1 MRRIPPSSKL
11 RQEVEEV
18 FIGWEIEGH
27 PLDNFVRLGA
37 RYMLQVA
44 VEQEVEDYLGRA
56 HYHRGSR
63 RKNGWRN
70 GYEPGKVR
78 TADGILEIDL
88 PQLRAT
94 EEPYHSRLAQMF
106 REGSDV
112 LGKMV
117 TEMYVRGL
125 STRDV
130 EDMFIQ
136 TLGERLLSRSSVSRI
151 TRRLQQDFDTWKR
164 RNLSGL
170 RILYLFLDAI
180 YLPLRQ
186 GVKEKEGVL
195 CAYGILEDGKKV
207 LLHLALGSRESY
219 DSWLA
224 FLHDMTARGLE
235 EPLLVTSD
243 KHKGLK
249 KAVREVFPHAFKQP
263 CLAHKMHNI
272 LCKLPKKIEK
282 EMKPLIKQVYYA
294 SSYEE
299 GLKLGHELVARFEDR
314 YTSAMECLE
323 EDLAECLTYLRF
335 PQAHWKVI
343 RTSNLMERTFGEGRR
358 RTKVIPRFPTESAG
372 LRLLYATLITASRS
386 WKGIRMPP
394 DIWFEIELLRREAFG
409 EPNQKV
415 EKELVTV

>member
-1 MRRIPPSSKL
+1 MKRIPPSSKL

-18 FIGWEIEGH
+18 FIGWETEGH
-27 PLDNFVRLGA
+27 PLDSFIKLGA

-70 GYEPGKVR
+70 GYEPGKVK

-94 EEPYHSRLAQMF
+94 EEPYHSRLARMF

-117 TEMYVRGL
+117 TEMYVSGL

-130 EDMFIQ
+130 ENMFIQ
-136 TLGERLLSRSSVSRI
+136 TLGQRLLSRSSVSRI
-151 TRRLQQDFDTWKR
+151 TRRLQQDFDTWRKR
-164 RNLSGL
+164 DLSEL

-186 GVKEKEGVL
+186 GIKEKEGVL
-195 CAYGILEDGKKV
+195 CAYGILENGKKV

-219 DSWLA
+219 DSWLT

-263 CLAHKMHNI
+263 CLAHKMRNI

-282 EMKPLIKQVYYA
+282 ELKELIKQVYYA
-294 SSYEE
+294 SSYED
-299 GLKLGHELVARFEDR
+299 GLKLGHELIARFKDR

-343 RTSNLMERTFGEGRR
+343 RTSNLLERTFGEGRR

-386 WKGIRMPP
+386 WKGVRMPP

-409 EPNQKV
+409 EPSRRI
-415 EKELVTV
+415 EKELVAV

>member
-1 MRRIPPSSKL
+1 MRRIPPSTKL
-11 RQEVEEV
+11 KQEVEEIFV
-18 FIGWEIEGH
+18 GWETEGH
-27 PLDNFVRLGA
+27 PLDSFVSLGA
-37 RYMLQVA
+37 RYILQVA

-56 HYHRGSR
+56 HYRRGSR

-70 GYEPGKVR
+70 GYEPGKVK

-88 PQLRAT
+88 PQIRAT
-94 EEPYHSRLAQMF
+94 EEPYHSRLARMF

-130 EDMFIQ
+130 ENLFIQ

-151 TRRLQQDFDTWKR
+151 TRRLQQDFDTWRKR
-164 RNLSGL
+164 DLSGL

-195 CAYGILEDGKKV
+195 CAYGILENGKKV

-219 DSWLA
+219 DSWLS

-235 EPLLVTSD
+235 EPLLVTTD

-249 KAVREVFPHAFKQP
+249 KAIREIFPHAFKQP
-263 CLAHKMHNI
+263 CLAHKMRNI

-299 GLKLGHELVARFEDR
+299 GLKLGRELTARFQDR

-323 EDLAECLTYLRF
+323 EDLSECLTYLRF
-335 PQAHWKVI
+335 PQAHWRVI

-372 LRLLYATLITASRS
+372 LRLLYATLITASRT
-386 WKGIRMPP
+386 WKGVRMPP
-394 DIWFEIELLRREAFG
+394 DIWFEIELLRREAFA
-409 EPNQKV
+409 EPSQRV
-415 EKELVTV
+415 EKELVAV

>member
-1 MRRIPPSSKL
+1 MKRIPPSSKL
-11 RQEVEEV
+11 KQEVEEV
-18 FIGWEIEGH
+18 FAGWETEGH
-27 PLDNFVRLGA
+27 PLDNFVKLGA

-56 HYHRGSR
+56 HYRRGSR

-70 GYEPGKVR
+70 GYEPGKVK

-94 EEPYHSRLAQMF
+94 GEPYHSRLAQMF
-106 REGSDV
+106 RGGSDV

-130 EDMFIQ
+130 ENMFIQ
-136 TLGERLLSRSSVSRI
+136 TLGQRLLSRSSVSRI
-151 TRRLQQDFDTWKR
+151 TRRLQKDFDTWRKR
-164 RNLSGL
+164 DLSEL
-170 RILYLFLDAI
+170 RVLYLFLDAI

-195 CAYGILEDGKKV
+195 CAYGIMENGKKV

-219 DSWLA
+219 DSWLT

-243 KHKGLK
+243 KHKGLR
-249 KAVREVFPHAFKQP
+249 KAVREIFPHAFKQP
-263 CLAHKMHNI
+263 CLAHKMRNI

-294 SSYEE
+294 SSYKE
-299 GLKLGHELVARFEDR
+299 GLKLGHELVARFKDR

-323 EDLAECLTYLRF
+323 EDLVECLTYLKF
-335 PQAHWKVI
+335 PQVHWKVI

-372 LRLLYATLITASRS
+372 LRLLYATLITASQS
-386 WKGIRMPP
+386 WKGVRMPP
-394 DIWFEIELLRREAFG
+394 DIWFEIEVLRREAFG
-409 EPNQKV
+409 APSQMV
-415 EKELVTV
+415 EKELVAV

>member
-1 MRRIPPSSKL
+1 
-11 RQEVEEV
+11 
-18 FIGWEIEGH
+18 
-27 PLDNFVRLGA
+27 
-37 RYMLQVA
+37 MLQVA

-70 GYEPGKVR
+70 GYEPGKVK
-78 TADGILEIDL
+78 TANGILEIDL

-106 REGSDV
+106 REGSDA

-130 EDMFIQ
+130 ENMFIQ
-136 TLGERLLSRSSVSRI
+136 TLGKRLLSRSSVSRI
-151 TRRLQQDFDTWKR
+151 TRRLQQDFDTWRKR
-164 RNLSGL
+164 DLSEF

-186 GVKEKEGVL
+186 GTREKEGVL
-195 CAYGILEDGKKV
+195 CAYGILENGKKV

-219 DSWLA
+219 DAWLT

-263 CLAHKMHNI
+263 CLAHKMRNI
-272 LCKLPKKIEK
+272 LSKLPKKIEK

-299 GLKLGHELVARFEDR
+299 GLKLGHELIARFKDK

-335 PQAHWKVI
+335 PSAHWKVI
-343 RTSNLMERTFGEGRR
+343 RTSNLLERTFGEGRR

-372 LRLLYATLITASRS
+372 LRLLYATLITASQS
-386 WKGIRMPP
+386 WKGVRMPP

-409 EPNQKV
+409 EPSQV
-415 EKELVTV
+415 IEKELVAV

>member
-1 MRRIPPSSKL
+1 MKRIPPSSKL
-11 RQEVEEV
+11 RQEVEEM
-18 FIGWEIEGH
+18 FIGWETEGH

-56 HYHRGSR
+56 HYHRASR

-70 GYEPGKVR
+70 GYEPGKVK

-94 EEPYHSRLAQMF
+94 GEPYHSRLAQMF
-106 REGSDV
+106 RGGSDV

-130 EDMFIQ
+130 ENMFIQ
-136 TLGERLLSRSSVSRI
+136 ALGQRLLSRSSVSRI
-151 TRRLQQDFDTWKR
+151 TRRLQKDFDTWRKR
-164 RNLSGL
+164 DLSEL
-170 RILYLFLDAI
+170 RVLYLFLDAI

-195 CAYGILEDGKKV
+195 CAYGIMENGKKV

-219 DSWLA
+219 DSWLT

-249 KAVREVFPHAFKQP
+249 KAVREVFSHAFKQP
-263 CLAHKMHNI
+263 CLAHKMRNI

-282 EMKPLIKQVYYA
+282 EMKPLINQVYYA

-299 GLKLGHELVARFEDR
+299 GLKLGHELVTRFEDR
-314 YTSAMECLE
+314 YTSAMECLG

-335 PQAHWKVI
+335 PQIHWKVI
-343 RTSNLMERTFGEGRR
+343 RTSNLIERTFGEGRR

-386 WKGIRMPP
+386 WKGVRMPP
-394 DIWFEIELLRREAFG
+394 DIWFEIELLKREAFG
-409 EPNQKV
+409 EPRQRI
-415 EKELVTV
+415 EKELVMV

>member
-1 MRRIPPSSKL
+1 MKRIPPSSKL

-18 FIGWEIEGH
+18 FTGWETEGH

-70 GYEPGKVR
+70 GYEPGKVK

-94 EEPYHSRLAQMF
+94 EEPYHSRLARMF

-130 EDMFIQ
+130 ENMFIQ
-136 TLGERLLSRSSVSRI
+136 TFGQRLLSRSSVSRI
-151 TRRLQQDFDTWKR
+151 TRQLQQDFDAWRKR
-164 RNLSGL
+164 DLSEL
-170 RILYLFLDAI
+170 SILYLFLDAV

-186 GVKEKEGVL
+186 GIKEKEGVL
-195 CAYGILEDGKKV
+195 CAYGILENGKKV

-219 DSWLA
+219 DSWLS
-224 FLHDMTARGLE
+224 FLHDMTARGLK

-263 CLAHKMHNI
+263 CLAHKMRNI

-282 EMKPLIKQVYYA
+282 EIKPLIKQVYYA

-299 GLKLGHELVARFEDR
+299 GLKLGHELIARFKDR

-323 EDLAECLTYLRF
+323 LDLAECLTYLRF
-335 PQAHWKVI
+335 PSAHWKVI
-343 RTSNLMERTFGEGRR
+343 RTSNLLERTFGEGRR

-386 WKGIRMPP
+386 WKGVRMPP
-394 DIWFEIELLRREAFG
+394 DIWFEIELLRREAFA
-409 EPNQKV
+409 ELSQMV
-415 EKELVTV
+415 EEELVAV

>member
-1 MRRIPPSSKL
+1 MRRIPPSTKL
-11 RQEVEEV
+11 RQEVADIFV
-18 FIGWEIEGH
+18 GWETEGH
-27 PLDNFVRLGA
+27 PLDNFVSLGA
-37 RYMLQVA
+37 RYILQVA
-44 VEQEVEDYLGRA
+44 VEQEVEDYLGRS

-63 RKNGWRN
+63 RRNGWRN
-70 GYEPGKVR
+70 GYEPGKVK

-94 EEPYHSRLAQMF
+94 EEPYRSRLARMF

-130 EDMFIQ
+130 ENLFIQ

-151 TRRLQQDFDTWKR
+151 TRRLQQDFDTWRKR
-164 RNLSGL
+164 DLSGL

-195 CAYGILEDGKKV
+195 CAYGILENGKKV

-219 DSWLA
+219 DSWLS

-235 EPLLVTSD
+235 EPLLVTTD

-249 KAVREVFPHAFKQP
+249 KAIREVFPHAFKQP
-263 CLAHKMHNI
+263 CLAHKMRNI

-299 GLKLGHELVARFEDR
+299 GLKLGRELIARFEDR

-323 EDLAECLTYLRF
+323 EDLAQCLTYLRF

-358 RTKVIPRFPTESAG
+358 RTKVIPRFPTEGAG

-386 WKGIRMPP
+386 WKGVRMPP

-409 EPNQKV
+409 KPNQGV
-415 EKELVTV
+415 EKELVRA

>member
-1 MRRIPPSSKL
+1 
-11 RQEVEEV
+11 
-18 FIGWEIEGH
+18 
-27 PLDNFVRLGA
+27 
-37 RYMLQVA
+37 MLQVA
-44 VEQEVEDYLGRA
+44 VEQEVEDHLGRG

-63 RKNGWRN
+63 RRNGWRN

-94 EEPYHSRLAQMF
+94 EEPYHSRLARMF

-151 TRRLQQDFDTWKR
+151 TRRLQQDFDTWKKR
-164 RNLSGL
+164 DLSEL
-170 RILYLFLDAI
+170 KVLYLFLDAI

-195 CAYGILEDGKKV
+195 CAYGILENGKKV

-219 DSWLA
+219 DSWLT

-263 CLAHKMHNI
+263 CLAHKMRNI

-282 EMKPLIKQVYYA
+282 EMKPLKKQVYYA

-299 GLKLGHELVARFEDR
+299 GLKLGHELIARFEDR
-314 YTSAMECLE
+314 YTSAMECLK
-323 EDLAECLTYLRF
+323 EDLVECLTYLRF

>member
-1 MRRIPPSSKL
+1 MKRIPPSSKL

-18 FIGWEIEGH
+18 FIGWETEGH

-70 GYEPGKVR
+70 GYEPGKVK
-78 TADGILEIDL
+78 TANGLLEIDL

-94 EEPYHSRLAQMF
+94 EEPYHSRLARMF
-106 REGSDV
+106 REGSDI

-130 EDMFIQ
+130 ENMFIE
-136 TLGERLLSRSSVSRI
+136 TLGQPLLSRSSVSRI
-151 TRRLQQDFDTWKR
+151 THRLQEDFDTWRKR
-164 RNLSGL
+164 DLSGL
-170 RILYLFLDAI
+170 KVLYLFLDAV

-186 GVKEKEGVL
+186 GIKEKEGVL
-195 CAYGILEDGKKV
+195 CAYGILGNGKKV

-219 DSWLA
+219 DSWLS
-224 FLHDMTARGLE
+224 FLHDMTARGLD

-249 KAVREVFPHAFKQP
+249 AVA
-263 CLAHKMHNI
+263 
-272 LCKLPKKIEK
+272 
-282 EMKPLIKQVYYA
+282 
-294 SSYEE
+294 
-299 GLKLGHELVARFEDR
+299 
-314 YTSAMECLE
+314 
-323 EDLAECLTYLRF
+323 
-335 PQAHWKVI
+335 
-343 RTSNLMERTFGEGRR
+343 
-358 RTKVIPRFPTESAG
+358 
-372 LRLLYATLITASRS
+372 
-386 WKGIRMPP
+386 
-394 DIWFEIELLRREAFG
+394 
-409 EPNQKV
+409 
-415 EKELVTV
+415 

>member
-1 MRRIPPSSKL
+1 MKRIPPSSKL
-11 RQEVEEV
+11 RQEVEKV
-18 FIGWEIEGH
+18 FFGWETGGH
-27 PLDNFVRLGA
+27 PLDNFISLGA

-44 VEQEVEDYLGRA
+44 VEQEVEDFLGRA
-56 HYHRGSR
+56 HYQRGSR
-63 RKNGWRN
+63 QRNGWRN
-70 GYEPGKVR
+70 GYEPGKVK
-78 TADGILEIDL
+78 TANGILEIDL

-94 EEPYHSRLAQMF
+94 EEPYHSRLARMF

-112 LGKMV
+112 LGRMV

-130 EDMFIQ
+130 ENMFIQ
-136 TLGERLLSRSSVSRI
+136 TIGQRLLSKSSVSRI
-151 TRRLQQDFDTWKR
+151 TRCLQKDFDIWRKR
-164 RNLSGL
+164 DLSGL
-170 RILYLFLDAI
+170 KVLYLFLDAI

-195 CAYGILEDGKKV
+195 CAYGILENGKKV

-219 DSWLA
+219 DSWLS

-263 CLAHKMHNI
+263 CLAHKMRNI

-282 EMKPLIKQVYYA
+282 EMKPIIKQVYYA

-299 GLKLGHELVARFEDR
+299 GLKLGRELIARFKGR
-314 YTSAMECLE
+314 YTSAMECLG
-323 EDLAECLTYLRF
+323 EDLVECLTYLRF

-343 RTSNLMERTFGEGRR
+343 RTTNLLERTFGEGKR

-372 LRLLYATLITASRS
+372 LRLLYATLITASQS
-386 WKGIRMPP
+386 WKGVRMPP

-409 EPNQKV
+409 EPGQMI
-415 EKELVTV
+415 EKELAAV

>member
-1 MRRIPPSSKL
+1 MKRIPPSSKL
-11 RQEVEEV
+11 RQEVEKV
-18 FIGWEIEGH
+18 FFGWETGGH
-27 PLDNFVRLGA
+27 PLDNFVSLGA

-44 VEQEVEDYLGRA
+44 VEQEVEDFLGRA
-56 HYHRGSR
+56 HYQRGSR
-63 RKNGWRN
+63 QRNGWRN
-70 GYEPGKVR
+70 GYEPGKVK

-94 EEPYHSRLAQMF
+94 EETYHSRLARMF
-106 REGSDV
+106 REGSDI
-112 LGKMV
+112 LGRMV

-130 EDMFIQ
+130 ENMFIQ
-136 TLGERLLSRSSVSRI
+136 TIGQRLLSRSSVSRI
-151 TRRLQQDFDTWKR
+151 TRCLQKDFDAWR
-164 RNLSGL
+164 RRDLSGL
-170 RILYLFLDAI
+170 KVLYLFLDAI

-195 CAYGILEDGKKV
+195 CAYGILENGKKV

-219 DSWLA
+219 DSWLS
-224 FLHDMTARGLE
+224 FLHDMIARGLE

-243 KHKGLK
+243 KHRGLK

-263 CLAHKMHNI
+263 CLAHKMRNI
-272 LCKLPKKIEK
+272 LCKLPKKVEK
-282 EMKPLIKQVYYA
+282 DIKPLIKQVYYA

-299 GLKLGHELVARFEDR
+299 GLKLGHELIARFKGR
-314 YTSAMECLE
+314 YTSAMECLG
-323 EDLAECLTYLRF
+323 EDLVECLTYLRF

-343 RTSNLMERTFGEGRR
+343 RTTNLLERTFGEGKR

-386 WKGIRMPP
+386 WKGVRMPP

-409 EPNQKV
+409 ELSQMV
-415 EKELVTV
+415 EKELVAV

>member
-1 MRRIPPSSKL
+1 MKRIPPSNKL

-18 FIGWEIEGH
+18 FTGWETEGH
-27 PLDNFVRLGA
+27 PLDSFVRLGA

-70 GYEPGKVR
+70 GYEPGKVK
-78 TADGILEIDL
+78 TVDGLLEVAL

-94 EEPYHSRLAQMF
+94 EDPYRSRLAQMF

-112 LGKMV
+112 LGQMV

-125 STRDV
+125 STRDI
-130 EDMFIQ
+130 ENMFIE
-136 TLGERLLSRSSVSRI
+136 TLGQRLLSRSSVSRI
-151 TRRLQQDFDTWKR
+151 TRRLQQDFDAWRKR
-164 RNLSGL
+164 DLSGL
-170 RILYLFLDAI
+170 KILYLFLDAI

-186 GVKEKEGVL
+186 GIKEKEGVL
-195 CAYGILEDGKKV
+195 CAYGILENGKKV

-219 DSWLA
+219 DSWLS

-263 CLAHKMHNI
+263 CLAHKMRNI
-272 LCKLPKKIEK
+272 LSKLPKKIEK

-294 SSYEE
+294 TSCEE
-299 GLKLGHELVARFEDR
+299 GLKLGHELIARFKDR

-323 EDLAECLTYLRF
+323 GDLTECLTYLKF

-343 RTSNLMERTFGEGRR
+343 RTSNLLERTFGEGKR

-386 WKGIRMPP
+386 WKGIKMPP
-394 DIWFEIELLRREAFG
+394 DIWFDIELLRREAFG
-409 EPNQKV
+409 EPSQMI
-415 EKELVTV
+415 EKELVAV

>member
-1 MRRIPPSSKL
+1 MKRIPPSSKL

-18 FIGWEIEGH
+18 FIGWETEGH

-44 VEQEVEDYLGRA
+44 VEQEVEDYLGRS

-70 GYEPGKVR
+70 GYEPGKVK

-94 EEPYHSRLAQMF
+94 EEPYHSRLARMF

-130 EDMFIQ
+130 ESMFIQ
-136 TLGERLLSRSSVSRI
+136 TLGQRLLSRSSVSRI
-151 TRRLQQDFDTWKR
+151 TRRLQQDFDTWR
-164 RNLSGL
+164 RRDLSEL

-195 CAYGILEDGKKV
+195 CAYGILENGKKV

-219 DSWLA
+219 DSWLT

-243 KHKGLK
+243 KNKGLK
-249 KAVREVFPHAFKQP
+249 KAVGEVFPHVFKQP
-263 CLAHKMHNI
+263 CLAHKMRNI

-282 EMKPLIKQVYYA
+282 EMKLLIKQVYYA

-299 GLKLGHELVARFEDR
+299 GLKLGYELIARFEDR

-343 RTSNLMERTFGEGRR
+343 RTSNLMERTLGEGRR

-386 WKGIRMPP
+386 WRGVKMPP
-394 DIWFEIELLRREAFG
+394 DIWFELELLRQEVFG
-409 EPNQKV
+409 KPNQKI

>member
-1 MRRIPPSSKL
+1 MKRIPPSSKL

-18 FIGWEIEGH
+18 FIGWETEGH
-27 PLDNFVRLGA
+27 PLDNFVRLVA

-44 VEQEVEDYLGRA
+44 VEQEVADYLGRA

-70 GYEPGKVR
+70 GYEPGKVK

-94 EEPYHSRLAQMF
+94 EEPYHSRLARMF

-130 EDMFIQ
+130 ENMFIQ
-136 TLGERLLSRSSVSRI
+136 TLGKRLLSRSSVSRI
-151 TRRLQQDFDTWKR
+151 TRHLQKDFDTWKKR
-164 RNLSGL
+164 DLSEFS
-170 RILYLFLDAI
+170 ILYLFLDAI

-195 CAYGILEDGKKV
+195 CAYGILENGKKV
-207 LLHLALGSRESY
+207 LLHLALGSRQTY
-219 DSWLA
+219 DSWLT
-224 FLHDMTARGLE
+224 FLHDMTARGLD

-263 CLAHKMHNI
+263 CLAHKMRNI

-282 EMKPLIKQVYYA
+282 EIKPLINQVYYA

-299 GLKLGHELVARFEDR
+299 GLKLGHELIARFKDR

-372 LRLLYATLITASRS
+372 LRLLYATLITASQG
-386 WKGIRMPP
+386 WKGVRMPP
-394 DIWFEIELLRREAFG
+394 DIWFEIELLRQEAFR
-409 EPNQKV
+409 EQSQRI

>member
-1 MRRIPPSSKL
+1 VKRIPPSSKL

-18 FIGWEIEGH
+18 FTGWETEGH

-56 HYHRGSR
+56 HYRRGSR

-70 GYEPGKVR
+70 GYEPGKVK
-78 TADGILEIDL
+78 TADGLLEVAL

-94 EEPYHSRLAQMF
+94 EESYHSRLARMF

-130 EDMFIQ
+130 ENMFIETFGQ
-136 TLGERLLSRSSVSRI
+136 RLLSRSGVSRI
-151 TRRLQQDFDTWKR
+151 THHLQQDFDTWRKR
-164 RNLSGL
+164 DLSEF
-170 RILYLFLDAI
+170 RILYLFLDAV

-186 GVKEKEGVL
+186 GTREKEGVL
-195 CAYGILEDGKKV
+195 CAYGILENGKKV

-219 DSWLA
+219 DAWLC

-249 KAVREVFPHAFKQP
+249 KAVREVFPHALKQP
-263 CLAHKMHNI
+263 CLAHKMRNI
-272 LCKLPKKIEK
+272 LSKLPKRIEK

-299 GLKLGHELVARFEDR
+299 GLKLGHELIARSKGR

-323 EDLAECLTYLRF
+323 EDLAECLTYLKF
-335 PQAHWKVI
+335 PEAHWKVI
-343 RTSNLMERTFGEGRR
+343 RTSNLLERTFGEGRR

-386 WKGIRMPP
+386 WRGIRMTP
-394 DIWFEIELLRREAFG
+394 DIWLELELLKREIFG
-409 EPNQKV
+409 EPSQKI
-415 EKELVTV
+415 EKELVAV

>member
-1 MRRIPPSSKL
+1 MKRIPPSGKL

-18 FIGWEIEGH
+18 FTGWETEGH
-27 PLDNFVRLGA
+27 PLDNFIRLGA

-70 GYEPGKVR
+70 GYEPGKVK
-78 TADGILEIDL
+78 TADGLLEVAL

-94 EEPYHSRLAQMF
+94 EEPYHSRLAQVF

-125 STRDV
+125 STKDV
-130 EDMFIQ
+130 ENMFIE
-136 TLGERLLSRSSVSRI
+136 TLGQRLLSKSSVSRI
-151 TRRLQQDFDTWKR
+151 THRLQQGFDTWRKR
-164 RNLSGL
+164 DLSEF
-170 RILYLFLDAI
+170 RILYLFLDAV

-186 GVKEKEGVL
+186 GTREKEGVL
-195 CAYGILEDGKKV
+195 CAYGILENGKKV

-219 DSWLA
+219 DAWLC
-224 FLHDMTARGLE
+224 FLHDMMARGLK

-263 CLAHKMHNI
+263 CLAHKMRNI

-299 GLKLGHELVARFEDR
+299 GLKLGHELIARFKGR

-323 EDLAECLTYLRF
+323 EDLAECLTYLKF
-335 PQAHWKVI
+335 PQAHWKAI
-343 RTSNLMERTFGEGRR
+343 RTNNLLERTFGEARR

-372 LRLLYATLITASRS
+372 LRLLYATLITASRG

-409 EPNQKV
+409 EPSQMI
-415 EKELVTV
+415 EKQLVAV

>member
-1 MRRIPPSSKL
+1 MKRIPPSSKL

-18 FIGWEIEGH
+18 FIGWETEGH
-27 PLDNFVRLGA
+27 PLDRFVRLGA
-37 RYMLQVA
+37 RYMLQIA

-56 HYHRGSR
+56 HYRRGSR

-70 GYEPGKVR
+70 GYEPGKVK
-78 TADGILEIDL
+78 TAGGILEIDL

-94 EEPYHSRLAQMF
+94 GEPYRSRLARMF
-106 REGSDV
+106 REGSDA

-130 EDMFIQ
+130 ENMFIQ
-136 TLGERLLSRSSVSRI
+136 TLGKRLLSRSSVSRI
-151 TRRLQQDFDTWKR
+151 TRRLQQDFDTWRKR
-164 RNLSGL
+164 DLSEL
-170 RILYLFLDAI
+170 KILYLFLDAI

-195 CAYGILEDGKKV
+195 CAYGILENGKKV

-219 DSWLA
+219 DSWLT

-263 CLAHKMHNI
+263 CLAHKMRNI

-299 GLKLGHELVARFEDR
+299 GLKLGHELIARFKDR

-335 PQAHWKVI
+335 PQAHWKII

-372 LRLLYATLITASRS
+372 LRLLYATLITASQS
-386 WKGIRMPP
+386 WKGVRMPP
-394 DIWFEIELLRREAFG
+394 EIWFEIELLRREAFG
-409 EPNQKV
+409 ESSQQI
-415 EKELVTV
+415 EKELVMA

>member
-1 MRRIPPSSKL
+1 MKRIPPSTKL

-18 FIGWEIEGH
+18 FIGWETEGH
-27 PLDNFVRLGA
+27 PLDRFIRLGA

-63 RKNGWRN
+63 RKSGWRN
-70 GYEPGKVR
+70 GYEPGKVK
-78 TADGILEIDL
+78 TADGVLEIDL

-94 EEPYHSRLAQMF
+94 GEPYHSRLARMF
-106 REGSDV
+106 REGSDA

-130 EDMFIQ
+130 ENMFIE

-151 TRRLQQDFDTWKR
+151 TRRLQKDFDTWKR
-164 RNLSGL
+164 RDLSEL
-170 RILYLFLDAI
+170 KVLYLFLDAI

-186 GVKEKEGVL
+186 GIREKEGVL
-195 CAYGILEDGKKV
+195 CAYGILENGKKV

-219 DSWLA
+219 DSWLT
-224 FLHDMTARGLE
+224 FLHNMTARGLD

-263 CLAHKMHNI
+263 CLAHKMRNI

-299 GLKLGHELVARFEDR
+299 GLKLGHELITRFKDR

-323 EDLAECLTYLRF
+323 EDLAECLTYLKF

-372 LRLLYATLITASRS
+372 LRLLYATLITASQS
-386 WKGIRMPP
+386 WKGVRMSP
-394 DIWFEIELLRREAFG
+394 DIWFEIEILRREAFG
-409 EPNQKV
+409 ELNQRI